1 MDRSTEK
8 QRSSLSLSIRSKFIL
23 INITLFVSVFVYAV
37 YEQMSL
43 DRLESLERAANENL
57 RSSVDL
63 LMLRRHEKDFLARK
77 EQKYAERFDTTA
89 VTLDQRLLDLNQTL
103 ISHELNLSDNTSK
116 ISQAI
121 ESYEYQFRQIVQ
133 QVNAIENPNPSVG
146 LIAVLDK
153 RRNELKHAVEKEANL
168 TLELALLELVEKDFH
183 YLAHTNDQTSLAFD
197 GALDVFTPYAQNTDT
212 TKQAYLNYRDA
223 VEKLLVA
230 NTRLGLTQDL
240 GLKGELRRT
249 VHQAEQAI
257 NGVQLEINTAISQAS
272 SDTKNTLHLFGFAIV
287 ILLSALLAIIGK
299 SVLTRIKAIN
309 QMMESIAN
317 GDGDLTVR
325 MNAKGTDE
333 LAQLSHS
340 FDAFISKLHANI
352 KDLSGVMTVLT
363 DSSCSSEQA
372 AQKSMSNAEK
382 QKQQS
387 ESVATAVNE
396 LVMTSNEVAANIE
409 NAALSAEKIKGNAH
423 HALQETHAT
432 DDSIQVLVTNI
443 EESQTLIDHLEEQSR
458 EINQVVT
465 TIQGIAEQTNLL
477 ALNAA
482 IEAARAGEHGRGFAV
497 VASEVR
503 ELSLMTNNSTHQIE
517 TTIQGLTSGIEKT
530 VAKMSESLDQTE
542 HVKRQTK
549 GVVNAIEGIHLQ
561 VGEMFDLNSQIATA
575 SEEQSVV
582 SAEID
587 RNITDI
593 AHLSVDTY
601 EVVSGSVRCSEQVSN
616 VSVKLDKI
624 VAQFKY

>member
-168 TLELALLELVEKDFH
+168 ALELALLELVEKDFH

-230 NTRLGLTQDL
+230 NTRLGLTEDL

-287 ILLSALLAIIGK
+287 ILLSALLALIGK

-372 AQKSMSNAEK
+372 AQKSMNNAEK

-530 VAKMSESLDQTE
+530 VAKMLESLDQTE

>member
-230 NTRLGLTQDL
+230 NTRLGLTEDL

-287 ILLSALLAIIGK
+287 ILLSALLALIGK

-530 VAKMSESLDQTE
+530 VAKMSESLAQTE

>member
-168 TLELALLELVEKDFH
+168 ALELALLELVEKDFH

-230 NTRLGLTQDL
+230 NTRLGLTEEL

-287 ILLSALLAIIGK
+287 ILLSALLALIGK

-309 QMMESIAN
+309 KMMESIAN

-530 VAKMSESLDQTE
+530 VAKMSESLDQTG

-549 GVVNAIEGIHLQ
+549 GVVDAIEGIHLQ

>member
-153 RRNELKHAVEKEANL
+153 RRNELKHAVEKEVNL

-230 NTRLGLTQDL
+230 NTRLGLTEEL

-249 VHQAEQAI
+249 VHQAEKAI

-287 ILLSALLAIIGK
+287 ILLSALLALIGK

-601 EVVSGSVRCSEQVSN
+601 KVVSGSVRCSEQVSN

>member
-1 MDRSTEK
+1 MERSTEK
-8 QRSSLSLSIRSKFIL
+8 QRSPLSLSIRSKFIL
-23 INITLFVSVFVYAV
+23 INITLFISVFVYAV

-77 EQKYAERFDTTA
+77 EQKYAERFDGTA
-89 VTLDQRLLDLNQTL
+89 VNLNQRLSDLNQTL
-103 ISHELNLSDNTSK
+103 ISHELNLSNNTSQ
-116 ISQAI
+116 IAQAI
-121 ESYEYQFRQIVQ
+121 ESYEDQFRQIVQ
-133 QVNAIENPNPSVG
+133 QVNAIENTNPSVG

-153 RRNELKHAVEKEANL
+153 RRTELKHAVEKEANL
-168 TLELALLELVEKDFH
+168 SLELALLELVEKDFH
-183 YLAHTNDQTSLAFD
+183 YLAHTNDQTSRAFD

-230 NTRLGLTQDL
+230 NTRLGLTAEL

-257 NGVQLEINTAISQAS
+257 NDVQLEINGAISQAS

-287 ILLSALLAIIGK
+287 ILLSALLAFIGK

-309 QMMESIAN
+309 EMMESIAN

-325 MNAKGTDE
+325 MNAKGNDE

-340 FDAFISKLHANI
+340 FDSFISKLHANI

-363 DSSCSSEQA
+363 DSSCSSEEA
-372 AQKSMSNAEK
+372 AQKSMNNAEA

-409 NAALSAEKIKGNAH
+409 NAALSAEKIKGNAQ
-423 HALQETHAT
+423 HALEETHAT
-432 DDSIQVLVTNI
+432 NDSIQVLSTNI
-443 EESQTLIDHLEEQSR
+443 EESQALIDHLEEQSR

-517 TTIQGLTSGIEKT
+517 TTIQGLTSGIDKT

>member
-1 MDRSTEK
+1 MDRPTDN
-8 QRSSLSLSIRSKFIL
+8 QRSPLSLSIRSKFIL
-23 INITLFVSVFVYAV
+23 INITLFISVFVYAV

-89 VTLDQRLLDLNQTL
+89 IMLEQRLSDLNQTL
-103 ISHELNLSDNTSK
+103 ISHELNLSNNTSK
-116 ISQAI
+116 ITQAV

-153 RRNELKHAVEKEANL
+153 RRTELKHAVEKEANL
-168 TLELALLELVEKDFH
+168 ALELALLELVEKDFH

-197 GALDVFTPYAQNTDT
+197 GALDLFTPYAQNTNA
-212 TKQAYLNYRDA
+212 TKQAYLNYRSA
-223 VEKLLVA
+223 VEKLLIA
-230 NTRLGLTQDL
+230 NTRLGLTEDL

-257 NGVQLEINTAISQAS
+257 NSVQLEINNAISQAS
-272 SDTKNTLHLFGFAIV
+272 ADTKNTLHLFGFAIV
-287 ILLSALLAIIGK
+287 ILLSVLLALIGK

-309 QMMESIAN
+309 EMMESIAN

-352 KDLSGVMTVLT
+352 KDLSSVMTILT

-423 HALQETHAT
+423 HALEETHAT
-432 DDSIQVLVTNI
+432 DDSIQVLVNNI
-443 EESQTLIDHLEEQSR
+443 EESQALIDHLEEQSR

-503 ELSLMTNNSTHQIE
+503 ELSLMTNNSTQQIE
-517 TTIQGLTSGIEKT
+517 TTIQGLTNGIDKT

-549 GVVNAIEGIHLQ
+549 GVVNAIESIHFQ
-561 VGEMFDLNSQIATA
+561 IGEMFDLNSQIATA

-587 RNITDI
+587 RNITEI

>member
-89 VTLDQRLLDLNQTL
+89 ATLDQRLLDLNQTL

-230 NTRLGLTQDL
+230 NTRLGLTEEL

-287 ILLSALLAIIGK
+287 ILLSALLALIGK

>member
-1 MDRSTEK
+1 MDRPTDN
-8 QRSSLSLSIRSKFIL
+8 QRSPLSLSIRSKFIL
-23 INITLFVSVFVYAV
+23 INITLFISVFVYAV

-116 ISQAI
+116 ITQAI

-153 RRNELKHAVEKEANL
+153 RRTELKHAVEKEANL
-168 TLELALLELVEKDFH
+168 ALELALLELVEKDFH

-197 GALDVFTPYAQNTDT
+197 GALDLFTPYAQNTNA
-212 TKQAYLNYRDA
+212 TKQAYLNYRSA
-223 VEKLLVA
+223 VEKLLIA
-230 NTRLGLTQDL
+230 NTRLGLTEDL

-249 VHQAEQAI
+249 VHQAEEAI
-257 NGVQLEINTAISQAS
+257 NSVQLEINNAISQAS
-272 SDTKNTLHLFGFAIV
+272 ADTKNTLHLFGFAIV
-287 ILLSALLAIIGK
+287 ILLSVLLALIGK

-309 QMMESIAN
+309 EMMESIAN

-352 KDLSGVMTVLT
+352 KDLSSVMTILT

-432 DDSIQVLVTNI
+432 DDSIQVLVNNI
-443 EESQTLIDHLEEQSR
+443 EESQALIDHLEEQSR

-503 ELSLMTNNSTHQIE
+503 ELSLMTNNSTQQIE
-517 TTIQGLTSGIEKT
+517 TTIQGLTNGIDKT

-549 GVVNAIEGIHLQ
+549 GVVNAIESIHFQ
-561 VGEMFDLNSQIATA
+561 IGEMFDLNSQIATA

-587 RNITDI
+587 RNITEI

>member
-37 YEQMSL
+37 YEQISL

-168 TLELALLELVEKDFH
+168 ALELALLELVEKDFH

-230 NTRLGLTQDL
+230 NTRLGLTEEL

-287 ILLSALLAIIGK
+287 ILLSALLALIGK

-309 QMMESIAN
+309 KMMESIAN

-530 VAKMSESLDQTE
+530 VAKMSESLDQTG

>member
-230 NTRLGLTQDL
+230 NTRLGLTEEL

-287 ILLSALLAIIGK
+287 ILLSALLALIGK

>member
-230 NTRLGLTQDL
+230 NTRLGLTEDL

-287 ILLSALLAIIGK
+287 ILLSALLALIGK

>member
-1 MDRSTEK
+1 MDRPTDN
-8 QRSSLSLSIRSKFIL
+8 QRSPLSLSIRSKFIL
-23 INITLFVSVFVYAV
+23 INITLFISVFVYAV

-116 ISQAI
+116 ITQAI

-146 LIAVLDK
+146 LIAALEK
-153 RRNELKHAVEKEANL
+153 RRTELKHAVEKEANL
-168 TLELALLELVEKDFH
+168 ALELALLELVEKDFH

-197 GALDVFTPYAQNTDT
+197 GALDVFTPYAQNTEA
-212 TKQAYLNYRDA
+212 TKQAYLNYRSA
-223 VEKLLVA
+223 VEKLLIA
-230 NTRLGLTQDL
+230 NTRLGLTEDL

-249 VHQAEQAI
+249 VHQAEEAI
-257 NGVQLEINTAISQAS
+257 NSVQLEINNAISQAS
-272 SDTKNTLHLFGFAIV
+272 ADTKNTLHLFGFAII
-287 ILLSALLAIIGK
+287 ILLSVLLALIGK

-309 QMMESIAN
+309 EMMESIAN

-352 KDLSGVMTVLT
+352 KDLSSVMTILT

-432 DDSIQVLVTNI
+432 DDSIQVLVNNI
-443 EESQTLIDHLEEQSR
+443 EESQALIDHLEEQSR

-503 ELSLMTNNSTHQIE
+503 ELSLMTNNSTQQIE
-517 TTIQGLTSGIEKT
+517 TTIQGLTSGIDKT

-549 GVVNAIEGIHLQ
+549 GVVNAIESIHFQ
-561 VGEMFDLNSQIATA
+561 IGEMFDLNSQIATA

-587 RNITDI
+587 RNITEI

>member
-168 TLELALLELVEKDFH
+168 ALELALLELVEKDFH

-230 NTRLGLTQDL
+230 NTRLGLTEDL

-287 ILLSALLAIIGK
+287 ILLSALLALIGK